1 MHVVLASHQQLPAKG
16 YGGPQRVVVALVRGL
31 AALGHRVT
39 LLALPGSRVPEAKV
53 VEVPARKFDDAVHL
67 ASYVPGDA
75 DILHVHVPVK
85 AGPQLPPQL
94 QTIHRNLKPG
104 SPAQVNAI
112 FLSRDHARR
121 HGSEVF
127 VYNGLDPAEYV
138 FRRFPK
144 RAEQFDLFLGNL
156 HSAKGYHWAVE
167 AAKHA
172 GHRLVVAGGW
182 RPSFTGAVKYVG
194 EVDGGKKA
202 ALLARARCVWNPA
215 QWDEPFGLV
224 TIEAFLSGTPV
235 LGTRRGALPELI
247 TPEVGALCDT
257 MEEMIDAA
265 QTIHTR
271 RPEACRALAERRF
284 THVVMAEEYVRMYR
298 CLLDT
303 GKLAPG
309 RPVAGSNGS

>member
-85 AGPQLPPQL
+85 PGPQLPPQL

-309 RPVAGSNGS
+309 RPVAEPNGS

>member
-1 MHVVLASHQQLPAKG
+1 MHVVLACNQQLPAKG

-39 LLALPGSRVPEAKV
+39 LLALPGSRVPEAKA

-167 AAKHA
+167 AAKHVFRRIEPVVDEHFAAVSA
-172 GHRLVVAGGW
+172 GVVAREKDGVDLGG
-182 RPSFTGAVKYVG
+182 
-194 EVDGGKKA
+194 
-202 ALLARARCVWNPA
+202 
-215 QWDEPFGLV
+215 
-224 TIEAFLSGTPV
+224 
-235 LGTRRGALPELI
+235 
-247 TPEVGALCDT
+247 
-257 MEEMIDAA
+257 
-265 QTIHTR
+265 
-271 RPEACRALAERRF
+271 
-284 THVVMAEEYVRMYR
+284 
-298 CLLDT
+298 
-303 GKLAPG
+303 
-309 RPVAGSNGS
+309 